1 MTAASELIRPTTRR
15 QLLES
20 AKSLKKAVIEA
31 CWQDGGFVPVALDK
45 PPSTERA
52 AMFTSYSAGVDWTDE
67 QHVARALGVFE
78 ALLREKR
85 ADDERYPHAAD
96 NWRDD
101 VQRALGQDGYQLTE
115 GLQIVR
121 IGGWRPEHATS
132 DAETYQ
138 LAVRLLVG
146 ARNQMERLPAL
157 VAGLPEERLRDILLV
172 SLNAFFEGQ
181 STGETVNGK
190 GKTDILLRIGD
201 RNVMVGECKIWGG
214 SAAFGKAIDQL
225 LGNLG
230 SYDTQTV
237 IPLFIRATDPGGM
250 TQRAV
255 EAVKEHPAYSSTGSA
270 DAVNRQYAFVLDHGG
285 REVTLTV
292 VPFALA

>member
-1 MTAASELIRPTTRR
+1 LRGR
-15 QLLES
+15 
-20 AKSLKKAVIEA
+20 V
-31 CWQDGGFVPVALDK
+31 
-45 PPSTERA
+45 
-52 AMFTSYSAGVDWTDE
+52 
-67 QHVARALGVFE
+67 
-78 ALLREKR
+78 LLREKR

-132 DAETYQ
+132 DAESYQ
-138 LAVRLLVG
+138 RAVRLLVG

-157 VAGLPEERLRDILLV
+157 VAGLPEERLRGILLV

-270 DAVNRQYAFVLDHGG
+270 DAVNRQYTFVLDHGG